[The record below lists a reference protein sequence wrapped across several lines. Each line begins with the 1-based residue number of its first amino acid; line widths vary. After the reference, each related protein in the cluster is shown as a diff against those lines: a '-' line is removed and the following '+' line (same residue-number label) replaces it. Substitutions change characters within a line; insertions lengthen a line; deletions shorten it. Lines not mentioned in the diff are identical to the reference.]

1 MDRLKGKNGQG
12 KNCIVAKTFLD
23 TNILVYTLDQNRPE
37 KQKAAKELFKTIG
50 NNGKPVISTQVLR
63 EFYSA
68 AVTKLHADKL
78 LAKRILHN
86 FGNMEVVQVNIDI
99 IEQGIDISILELFNN
114 FSY

>member
-1 MDRLKGKNGQG
+1 M
-12 KNCIVAKTFLD
+12 AKTFLD

-37 KQKAAKELFKTIG
+37 KQKAAQELFKTIG

-78 LAKRILHN
+78 LAKSILHN